1 MSHKENEMENKIIT
15 AEYRQATEL
24 HSKIMAN
31 AEIAAGA
38 LLEMCQ
44 GLKQMRDTKL
54 YLQLNMPTFDA
65 YCEDKVGIKARQAYT
80 YISTYEKLG
89 STVLQSNANLGI
101 TKLELIAQLPAP
113 DRAAELAEGTFE
125 GMSVKEIKELVRK
138 NKEQAEQL
146 ELLSND
152 KQAAKNH
159 ADEVQ
164 QKYIDLLSASEQNKS
179 KIEKLNQRITELESM
194 PVEVARELT
203 ADEKA
208 DIRKQIT
215 AEVRA
220 EFDAELGKE
229 NTMSL
234 ADMQAEVEK
243 SVREAQEKAKLELE
257 EAVKAAQAKSKEK
270 LKKLKEDEKQAV
282 QKYKAAQD
290 KIASLQKQVEIA
302 DPAKAKVLIY
312 FEALKKDYNEMITA
326 ITELSAEDD
335 KEKFTTAVYKM
346 LQLLANNLK
355 QEAKE

>member
-1 MSHKENEMENKIIT
+1 MENKIIT

-152 KQAAKNH
+152 KHAAENQ
-159 ADEVQ
+159 ADEAH
-164 QKYIDLLSASEQNKS
+164 QKYIDLLSTSEQNKS

-282 QKYKAAQD
+282 QKYKEAQD

-346 LQLLANNLK
+346 LQLLADNIR
-355 QEAKE
+355 

>member
-1 MSHKENEMENKIIT
+1 MSQGLIT
-15 AEYRQATEL
+15 DEYRQATEL

-125 GMSVKEIKELVRK
+125 GMSVREIKELVRK

-152 KQAAKNH
+152 KQAAENQ
-159 ADEVQ
+159 ADEAH
-164 QKYIDLLSASEQNKS
+164 QKYIDLLLTSEQNKG
-179 KIEKLNQRITELESM
+179 KIEELNKKILELESM
-194 PVEVARELT
+194 PVEVEVAVRELT

-243 SVREAQEKAKLELE
+243 SVREAQEKAKLELD

-282 QKYKAAQD
+282 QKYKEAQD
-290 KIASLQKQVEIA
+290 KIASLQKQVEIS

-346 LQLLANNLK
+346 LQLLADNIR
-355 QEAKE
+355 

>member
-1 MSHKENEMENKIIT
+1 MSQGLIT
-15 AEYRQATEL
+15 DEYRQATEL

-113 DRAAELAEGTFE
+113 DRAAELADGTFD

-152 KQAAKNH
+152 KQAAENQ
-159 ADEVQ
+159 ADEAH
-164 QKYIDLLSASEQNKS
+164 QKYIDLLSTSEQNKS
-179 KIEKLNQRITELESM
+179 KIEKLNQKITELESM
-194 PVEVARELT
+194 PVEVAVRELT
-203 ADEKA
+203 GDEMA

-243 SVREAQEKAKLELE
+243 SVREAQERAKLELD
-257 EAVKAAQAKSKEK
+257 EAVKAAQAESKEK
-270 LKKLKEDEKQAV
+270 LKKLKEDKKQAV
-282 QKYKAAQD
+282 QKYKEAQD

-346 LQLLANNLK
+346 LQLLADNLG
-355 QEAKE
+355 QEV

>member
-1 MSHKENEMENKIIT
+1 MENKIIT

-152 KQAAKNH
+152 KQAAKSH

-194 PVEVARELT
+194 PVEVAVRELT
-203 ADEKA
+203 GDEKA

-215 AEVRA
+215 AKVRA
-220 EFDAELGKE
+220 EYDAKLANGKD
-229 NTMSL
+229 NTMPLS
-234 ADMQAEVEK
+234 DVQAEVEK

-257 EAVKAAQAKSKEK
+257 EAVKAAKAESKEK
-270 LKKLKEDEKQAV
+270 LNKLKEDKKQAV
-282 QKYKAAQD
+282 QKYKEAQD
-290 KIASLQKQVEIA
+290 KISSLQKQVETA

>member
-1 MSHKENEMENKIIT
+1 M
-15 AEYRQATEL
+15 TEL
-24 HSKIMAN
+24 QKVAVEQLNEQHKKAKYGQKAKVMARPTLDALISFCEQSETFAEAVHDCSKTFQDCMAN

-113 DRAAELAEGTFE
+113 DRAA
-125 GMSVKEIKELVRK
+125 
-138 NKEQAEQL
+138 
-146 ELLSND
+146 
-152 KQAAKNH
+152 
-159 ADEVQ
+159 
-164 QKYIDLLSASEQNKS
+164 
-179 KIEKLNQRITELESM
+179 
-194 PVEVARELT
+194 
-203 ADEKA
+203 
-208 DIRKQIT
+208 
-215 AEVRA
+215 
-220 EFDAELGKE
+220 
-229 NTMSL
+229 
-234 ADMQAEVEK
+234 
-243 SVREAQEKAKLELE
+243 
-257 EAVKAAQAKSKEK
+257 
-270 LKKLKEDEKQAV
+270 
-282 QKYKAAQD
+282 
-290 KIASLQKQVEIA
+290 

-346 LQLLANNLK
+346 LQLLADNIR
-355 QEAKE
+355 

>member
-1 MSHKENEMENKIIT
+1 MENKIIT

-194 PVEVARELT
+194 PVEV
-203 ADEKA
+203 
-208 DIRKQIT
+208 
-215 AEVRA
+215 RA

-229 NTMSL
+229 NTMPLS
-234 ADMQAEVEK
+234 DVQAEVEK
-243 SVREAQEKAKLELE
+243 SVREAQERAKLELD
-257 EAVKAAQAKSKEK
+257 EAVKAAQAESKEK
-270 LKKLKEDEKQAV
+270 LKKLKEDKKQAV
-282 QKYKAAQD
+282 QKYKEAQD
-290 KIASLQKQVEIA
+290 KISSLQKQIEIA

-346 LQLLANNLK
+346 LQLLADNIR
-355 QEAKE
+355 